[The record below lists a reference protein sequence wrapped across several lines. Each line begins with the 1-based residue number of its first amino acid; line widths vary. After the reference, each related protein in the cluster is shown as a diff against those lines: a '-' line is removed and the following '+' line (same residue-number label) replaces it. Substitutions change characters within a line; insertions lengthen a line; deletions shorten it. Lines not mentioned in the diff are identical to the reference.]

1 MAIARKKPASE
12 GLFWRFLRPYTI
24 YGELHSLTS
33 RSRCADGV
41 LTLPDDAPPGKYY
54 LRGNDGFLA

>member
-24 YGELHSLTS
+24 YGELRSFTS
-33 RSRCADGV
+33 RSLAAGIEP
-41 LTLPDDAPPGKYY
+41 LLGHAPPGNTT
-54 LRGNDGFLA
+54 LWGSDGFRA